1 MTRYIIRRLLQF
13 IPLLFLISVLLFTLL
28 QIIPGGPTAAYANN
42 PEITSEDLAR
52 LEQRLGVNAPLPV
65 QYGKWLGNV
74 LRGDWGYSTVTQ
86 RPVLREIADRL
97 PNTIYLMGIAFVVAL
112 LIAIPMGLIAALRQY
127 SIFDTLTTTIVFA
140 GQSIPIFWLGL
151 VLIIVFHST
160 LKNPLTGAPL
170 LPGDGMSTLG
180 APFSIGDYLAHLI
193 LPVTMLALYQTAQL
207 TRFMRA
213 SMLDVIHQDFIRTAH
228 AKGLKERVVVVRHA
242 FKNAALPLVTILALD
257 LPGLFNGAVFT
268 ETIFSWPGMG
278 RLFIERAFLFDYPVL
293 MAILMINAALIL
305 FFNLVADVVYA
316 LVDPRIRYA

>member
-13 IPLLFLISVLLFTLL
+13 IPLLFLISILLFTLL
-28 QIIPGGPTAAYANN
+28 QIIPGGPMAAYANN

-52 LEQRLGVNAPLPV
+52 LEQRLGVNEPLPI

-97 PNTIYLMGIAFVVAL
+97 PNTLYLMGVAFVVAL
-112 LIAIPMGLIAALRQY
+112 LIAIPIGLIAALRQY
-127 SIFDTLTTTIVFA
+127 SLFDTVTTTIAFA

-151 VLIIVFHST
+151 ILIIVFHAT
-160 LKNPLTGAPL
+160 LTNPLTGAPL

-213 SMLDVIHQDFIRTAH
+213 SMLDVIHQDFIRTAR
-228 AKGLKERVVVVRHA
+228 AKGLKERAIVIGHA
-242 FKNAALPLVTILALD
+242 FKNAALPLVTILALE

-278 RLFIERAFLFDYPVL
+278 RLFIERAFLSDYPLL
-293 MAILMINAALIL
+293 MAILMMNAALIL
-305 FFNLVADVVYA
+305 FFNLVADAAYA
-316 LVDPRIRYA
+316 RIDPRIRYA